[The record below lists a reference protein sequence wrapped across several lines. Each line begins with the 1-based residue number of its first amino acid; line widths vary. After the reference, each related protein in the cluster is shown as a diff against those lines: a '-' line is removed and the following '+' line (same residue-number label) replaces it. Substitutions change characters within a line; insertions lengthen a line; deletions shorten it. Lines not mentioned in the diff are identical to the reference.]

1 LFDSFDTINYL
12 IRIATGVI
20 ETLTINRENMHKA
33 LSVDLLATDLA
44 YYLVRK
50 GVKIQVLKRV

>member
-1 LFDSFDTINYL
+1 M
-12 IRIATGVI
+12 TGVI
-20 ETLTINRENMHKA
+20 ETLKINKDKMYSA

-50 GVKIQVLKRV
+50 GVIITTRIPS

>member
-1 LFDSFDTINYL
+1 MFDSYDTINNL

-20 ETLTINRENMHKA
+20 STLKVNQKKMKEA

-50 GVKIQVLKRV
+50 GVTKLNIT